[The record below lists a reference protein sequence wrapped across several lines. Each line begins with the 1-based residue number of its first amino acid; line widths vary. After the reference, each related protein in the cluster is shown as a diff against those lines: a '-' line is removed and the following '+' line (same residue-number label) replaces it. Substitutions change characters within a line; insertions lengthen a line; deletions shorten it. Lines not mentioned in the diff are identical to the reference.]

1 MKIGFHTIIF
11 LLLSLIV
18 TQNSHAK
25 NIMCWQNKQKI
36 RECGGTVPPEYA
48 QQRIEILN
56 EQGMVVKVIEPRKSK
71 ADLAR
76 EAREAEKKEAIDE
89 RRRQDM
95 ILLQTFTT
103 EQDLLDSRDKKVAS
117 LEGTIS
123 IANGNLRIL
132 SNNLEQLQKQAANH
146 ERAGSAI
153 PKQLVADID
162 SVKNQIAENEKYLA
176 GKQKA
181 HADILDKFAD
191 DLQRY
196 RQLKQVKPR

>member
-1 MKIGFHTIIF
+1 MKIGFHTIIC

-48 QQRIEILN
+48 QQRIEVLN
-56 EQGMVVKVIEPRKSK
+56 EQGMVIKVIEPRKSK

-76 EAREAEKKEAIDE
+76 EAQEAKKQEALDE

-103 EQDLLDSRDKKVAS
+103 EQDLLDSRDKKVAT
-117 LEGTIS
+117 LDGTIS

-132 SNNLEQLQKQAANH
+132 NNNLEQLQKQAANH
-146 ERAGSAI
+146 ERAGQAI

-162 SVKNQIAENEKYLA
+162 SVKNQIAENEKYVTT
-176 GKQKA
+176 KQKA
-181 HADILDKFAD
+181 REDIIDKSTD
-191 DLQRY
+191 DLKRY
-196 RQLKQVKPR
+196 RQLRQVKPR